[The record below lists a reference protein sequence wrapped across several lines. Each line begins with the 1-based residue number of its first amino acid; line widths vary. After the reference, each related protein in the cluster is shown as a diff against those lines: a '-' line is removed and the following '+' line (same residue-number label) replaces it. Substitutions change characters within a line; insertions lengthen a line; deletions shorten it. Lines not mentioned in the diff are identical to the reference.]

1 MKYYPSIFIRNNN
14 LKLYKDNALV
24 TANPNQRK
32 HNLFYFES
40 NEPIDFYH
48 SQEMADLIQHFSVN
62 FMYRGMNIHPFN
74 YMPISRAEYQKAIN
88 SIV

>member
-1 MKYYPSIFIRNNN
+1 MKYYPSLYPFISNYITQ
-14 LKLYKDNALV
+14 KANALV

-62 FMYRGMNIHPFN
+62 FMYRGINIHPFN
-74 YMPISRAEYQKAIN
+74 YMPISWAEYQKAIN
-88 SIV
+88 SI

>member
-1 MKYYPSIFIRNNN
+1 MKYYPAYFISNDDYTIR
-14 LKLYKDNALV
+14 KANALV

-32 HNLFYFES
+32 HNFFYFES

-48 SQEMADLIQHFSVN
+48 SQEMADLLRHFSAY
-62 FMYRGMNIHPFN
+62 FIYRGINSHPFN

-88 SIV
+88 SI

>member
-1 MKYYPSIFIRNNN
+1 MKYYPSHFILNGS
-14 LKLYKDNALV
+14 LKIHKGNFLV
-24 TANPNQRK
+24 TANPNQRVQN
-32 HNLFYFES
+32 HFYFES

-48 SQEMADLIQHFSVN
+48 SQEFADLIKHFSAK
-62 FMYRGMNIHPFN
+62 FLYPSINIHPFN

>member
-1 MKYYPSIFIRNNN
+1 MKYYPSLYPFISNYITQ
-14 LKLYKDNALV
+14 KANALV

-48 SQEMADLIQHFSVN
+48 SQEMADLI
-62 FMYRGMNIHPFN
+62 
-74 YMPISRAEYQKAIN
+74 
-88 SIV
+88 